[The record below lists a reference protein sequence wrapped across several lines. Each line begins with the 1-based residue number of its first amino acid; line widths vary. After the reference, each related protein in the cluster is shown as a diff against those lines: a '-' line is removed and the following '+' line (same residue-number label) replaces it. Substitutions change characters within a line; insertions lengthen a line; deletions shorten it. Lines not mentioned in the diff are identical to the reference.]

1 MRVWERVGV
10 QYWIVLWN
18 HFTTAFTRLL
28 RKLNSNFLHRR
39 RKSLIRN
46 GAWLRL
52 IKAHH
57 KNQNIRDKSCG
68 KQGSSLHEIC
78 CTFLFR
84 NWFVTQNNPIVK
96 FNPVS
101 SSATL
106 IYDVSSLREHP
117 TSPDVTTSY
126 PAKWSPISAS
136 DWSCRDGNLLRS
148 IVGTT
153 QIEIVSQLPPQA
165 LRFSHRRGERETRV
179 TGDEPQETMGRVARC
194 LLPAFLCVLIFIERE
209 TCGYEAGNDTS
220 SVWNI
225 CFRFSDV
232 ISRET
237 SGGIAKC
244 RLFSQAIV

>member
-1 MRVWERVGV
+1 MF
-10 QYWIVLWN
+10 YWIVLWH

-28 RKLNSNFLHRR
+28 RKLNSNFLHWR

-46 GAWLRL
+46 GDWLRL

-78 CTFLFR
+78 YTFLFR

-117 TSPDVTTSY
+117 TSPNVTTSY

-136 DWSCRDGNLLRS
+136 DWSCRDGNLLQS

-153 QIEIVSQLPPQA
+153 QIEIVNQLLLRRFVFRIVEANAKREWLVMNRKRRWEGSPVVSFPPSFA
-165 LRFSHRRGERETRV
+165 FTFS
-179 TGDEPQETMGRVARC
+179 
-194 LLPAFLCVLIFIERE
+194 
-209 TCGYEAGNDTS
+209 
-220 SVWNI
+220 
-225 CFRFSDV
+225 
-232 ISRET
+232 SRERRVGTRQVVTRHQYEISVLVSQT
-237 SGGIAKC
+237 SFRGKPVVGSRNVGCFLKL
-244 RLFSQAIV
+244 LFSLN

>member
-1 MRVWERVGV
+1 MF
-10 QYWIVLWN
+10 YWIVLWH

-46 GAWLRL
+46 GDWLRL

-78 CTFLFR
+78 YTFLFR

-106 IYDVSSLREHP
+106 IYDVSSLRDHP

-136 DWSCRDGNLLRS
+136 DWSCRDGNLLQS

-153 QIEIVSQLPPQA
+153 QIEIVNQLPPQA
-165 LRFSHRRGERETRV
+165 LVFRIVEASAKREWLVMNRKRRWEGSPV
-179 TGDEPQETMGRVARC
+179 VSFP
-194 LLPAFLCVLIFIERE
+194 PSFAFTFL
-209 TCGYEAGNDTS
+209 
-220 SVWNI
+220 
-225 CFRFSDV
+225 
-232 ISRET
+232 SRERRLGTRQVVTRHQFEISVFVSQT
-237 SGGIAKC
+237 SFRGKPVVGSRNVGCFLKL
-244 RLFSQAIV
+244 LFSPN

>member
-1 MRVWERVGV
+1 MF
-10 QYWIVLWN
+10 YWIVLWN

-57 KNQNIRDKSCG
+57 KNQNIRDTSCG

-78 CTFLFR
+78 YTFLFR

-136 DWSCRDGNLLRS
+136 DWSCRDGNLLQS

-153 QIEIVSQLPPQA
+153 QIEIVNQLLLRRFVFRIVEANAKREWLVMNRKRRWEGSPVVSFPPSFA
-165 LRFSHRRGERETRV
+165 FTFS
-179 TGDEPQETMGRVARC
+179 
-194 LLPAFLCVLIFIERE
+194 
-209 TCGYEAGNDTS
+209 
-220 SVWNI
+220 
-225 CFRFSDV
+225 
-232 ISRET
+232 SRERRVGTRQVVTRHQYEISVLVSQT
-237 SGGIAKC
+237 SFRVKPVVESRNVGCFLKL
-244 RLFSQAIV
+244 LFSLH